1 MFKDINAA
9 EALGVDVNQLNTEFS
24 DRQISS
30 TTFVNLRDG
39 RFEPYFPSQDIQ
51 DRFREIANDLGDVN
65 VFPEVAPILREMS
78 EEFRELEL
86 DGAFDINLSDYL
98 LEDIG
103 VLPIPPQV
111 ASATPVVQT
120 PPPVAQGQQLTDTQL
135 ALLSPEEQIIALR
148 NRNRR
153 V

>member
-1 MFKDINAA
+1 M
-9 EALGVDVNQLNTEFS
+9 
-24 DRQISS
+24 
-30 TTFVNLRDG
+30 
-39 RFEPYFPSQDIQ
+39 
-51 DRFREIANDLGDVN
+51 RED
-65 VFPEVAPILREMS
+65 
-78 EEFRELEL
+78 FRELDL
-86 DGAFDINLSDYL
+86 DGAFDINLRDYL

-148 NRNRR
+148 NRRT
-153 V
+153 